1 MSFIDR
7 AINRAI
13 KRKFSKLI
21 NQEASVKAEVI
32 AEQGLGKIK
41 AQLGY
46 GGYGSNINVGGFGG
60 AKWDGGLSNDGSPLI
75 LNHSRLRRNARNAYH
90 DTPQAKAL
98 VDRYAD
104 TVADIGLMLEPA
116 PKAEILGISPEEAE
130 KWASIV
136 SESFDSWARAKNQ
149 HRAGNVNFYQSHR
162 LYQIF
167 QHRDNDIFIRLYY
180 SGDRRLV
187 NPLQFEFIDPDQ
199 IRGDALTTNY
209 GFQGNDDGIIRDKQG
224 RETAYKVWVKDQ
236 DKNKIG
242 QYKMV
247 DIPAIGER
255 SKRIF
260 MLHGFVPEY
269 AGQGRG
275 YSRLAHALQEF
286 QNITDFS
293 LAQIKKAISQSSI
306 SMFVKP
312 SKDTPASH
320 PMEGILT
327 HGGAGPA
334 ANQFG
339 SNPTPS
345 EDATNVDL
353 TKVHFTELPEAAIQT
368 PGTVGIFNLEGGE
381 ELKSL
386 PATAPADSFDKF
398 VDAFT
403 SYLSASMSMPLEVLL
418 MKFNQNYSASRGSL
432 ILFWRVAQI
441 WREEMA
447 SDYLN
452 PTYEMWLAEEIAAGR
467 ISAPGW
473 LDPRLRAAWLNNR
486 WIGSPMPNIDP
497 KRTADADKTY
507 VELGAQNLDRV
518 AKNLNGS
525 SGKANRAKLR
535 RELSEL
541 PIPSWSKANQGN
553 ENNNNNNN

>member
-7 AINRAI
+7 AIKKIFSRQI
-13 KRKFSKLI
+13 K
-21 NQEASVKAEVI
+21 QEASII

-46 GGYGSNINVGGFGG
+46 GGYGSNVYVGGFGG
-60 AKWDGGLSNDGSPLI
+60 AKWEGGLSNNGRPLI
-75 LNHSRLRRNARNAYH
+75 LNHSLLRRNARRAYH
-90 DTPQAKAL
+90 DTPQAKSL
-98 VDRYAD
+98 IDRYAD

-116 PKAEILGISPEEAE
+116 PKAEILGISPEDAE
-130 KWASIV
+130 KWASMI
-136 SESFDSWARAKNQ
+136 SESFDSWARSKNQ
-149 HRAGNVNFYQSHR
+149 HRAGTVNFYQSHR

-167 QHRDNDIFIRLYY
+167 QHRDNDIFVRLYY
-180 SGDRRLV
+180 SGNKQLV

-209 GFQGNDDGIIRDKQG
+209 GFQGNDDGIVRDSHG
-224 RETAYKVWVKDQ
+224 REKAYKIWIKEQ

-242 QYKMV
+242 QFKDV
-247 DIPAIGER
+247 TIPAIGER
-255 SKRIF
+255 SKRIL

-275 YSRLAHALQEF
+275 YSRLAHALQEL
-286 QNITDFS
+286 QNITDFT

-306 SMFVKP
+306 NMYVKP
-312 SKDTPASH
+312 SPDAPASN
-320 PMEGILT
+320 PMEGILSK
-327 HGGAGPA
+327 GGAGPA

-339 SNPTPS
+339 ANPTPS
-345 EDATNVDL
+345 EDATNTDL
-353 TKVHFTELPEAAIQT
+353 TRVRFDELPEAAIQT
-368 PGTVGIFNLEGGE
+368 PGTVGVFNLEGGE
-381 ELKSL
+381 DLK
-386 PATAPADSFDKF
+386 PFQGTAPADSFDKF

-403 SYLSASMSMPLEVLL
+403 SYLSASLSMPLEVLL

-452 PTYEMWLAEEIAAGR
+452 PIYEMWLAGEIAAGR

-473 LDPRLRAAWLNNR
+473 SDSRLKAAWLNNR

-507 VELGAQNLDRV
+507 VEMGAQTLDRV

-525 SGKANRAKLR
+525 SGKTNRAKLT
-535 RELSEL
+535 REYEEL
-541 PIPSWSKANQGN
+541 PAAPWGKNNPDN
-553 ENNNNNNN
+553 EKDKDDNDND